1 MNRIQSRC
9 PGRSP
14 FRPNCVTYFI
24 TFPIIRAVT
33 ASTSLFARFQAEWAC
48 KNSLLCVGL
57 DPIRVRLP
65 EAFQQSPTGLRD
77 FCYAIVDATAPYVC
91 AFKPQAAHFGAEG
104 AEDQLAEVIGYIHA
118 RYPDIP
124 VILDAKRGDIG
135 STAEF
140 YAREA
145 FERYAADVV
154 TVNPYL
160 GPESL
165 QPYLAYPGRGI
176 AVLCRT
182 SNPESEWLQAYCL
195 GEELGE
201 EPVYLRVARAA
212 VDWNADNN
220 VMLVAGATFPEE
232 LARIRDVV
240 GDMPLL
246 VPGIGAQGGDLRAA
260 LLAGLDQKGQGLVIN
275 ASRSVLYAGA
285 GEQFAA
291 AAETAARDAR
301 NAIRDSR

>member
-1 MNRIQSRC
+1 M
-9 PGRSP
+9 
-14 FRPNCVTYFI
+14 
-24 TFPIIRAVT
+24 
-33 ASTSLFARFQAEWAC
+33 
-48 KNSLLCVGL
+48 
-57 DPIRVRLP
+57 
-65 EAFQQSPTGLRD
+65 GLRD
-77 FCYAIVDATAPYVC
+77 FCCAIVDATAPYVC

-104 AEDQLAEVIGYIHA
+104 AEDQLAEVIGYIHD

-145 FERYAADVV
+145 FERYAADIV

-165 QPYLAYPGRGI
+165 RPYLAYPGRGI

-182 SNPESEWLQAYCL
+182 SNPESEWLQAYHSPEEPGKEP
-195 GEELGE
+195 GEEPREESGD

-212 VDWNADNN
+212 VDWNADDN

-285 GEQFAA
+285 DEQFAA